1 MNERRYQECGRIEKI
16 WRMRHYIKIPF
27 RWLRW
32 KISDKDQ
39 EFNNVTYWKLLIG
52 VSQSE
57 MRWYYTQEE
66 MELMF
71 LNHFSSDE
79 EE

>member
-16 WRMRHYIKIPF
+16 WRMRYYIKIPF

-32 KISDKDQ
+32 KISGKDQ

-52 VSQSE
+52 VAQSE
-57 MRWYYTQEE
+57 MLWYYTQEE

-71 LNHFSSDE
+71 RTHFS
-79 EE
+79 